1 MRDCSVFSLGAN
13 TFEAQPDPSSENQ
26 LLPRV
31 EKINAE
37 GTKPDIK
44 IGRQQAPLAI

>member
-1 MRDCSVFSLGAN
+1 MCSVWERIISEHNQIPL
-13 TFEAQPDPSSENQ
+13 ENQ

-31 EKINAE
+31 EEINAE